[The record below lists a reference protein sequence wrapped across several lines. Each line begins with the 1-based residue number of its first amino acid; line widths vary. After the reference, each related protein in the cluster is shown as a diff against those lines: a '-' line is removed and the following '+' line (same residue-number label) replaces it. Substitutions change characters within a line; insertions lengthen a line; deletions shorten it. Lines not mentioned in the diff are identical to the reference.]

1 MAAIATDTEVRL
13 RHAQTTAEQEQ
24 AASKATTSTL
34 QAALAKANDKA
45 NATANQLGAVERE
58 NQALHEEVQRL
69 RSLQVPVNT
78 LAPRHSLT
86 PQVPNPNPAQV
97 FQGQRSAPFA
107 AQETPDNAQQSR
119 LPTNCCVA
127 AMPTIEVIIKKDTA
141 SMSLDGDAKLGDV
154 MKKLSVEHGIEVP
167 KQVLLYKCKEFRMPA
182 YEQGKLII
190 YDGEQRTVTEDQ
202 TLVDLKIDGA
212 EPLVCGE
219 LQEEWLEEVKWGAF
233 GQTLYEADYMNH
245 REFELGPKPVVVQ
258 RQVSGPQPFAPA
270 AFASPYLA
278 QSAAMPSSRPVQQ
291 SVNPTYADRVM
302 VSLPQGP
309 PGNVQRFV

>member
-107 AQETPDNAQQSR
+107 AQE
-119 LPTNCCVA
+119 
-127 AMPTIEVIIKKDTA
+127 
-141 SMSLDGDAKLGDV
+141 
-154 MKKLSVEHGIEVP
+154 
-167 KQVLLYKCKEFRMPA
+167 
-182 YEQGKLII
+182 
-190 YDGEQRTVTEDQ
+190 
-202 TLVDLKIDGA
+202 
-212 EPLVCGE
+212 
-219 LQEEWLEEVKWGAF
+219 
-233 GQTLYEADYMNH
+233 
-245 REFELGPKPVVVQ
+245 LGPKPVVVQ